1 MLEIK
6 MLFGNWK
13 EATKEQVEK
22 FFDTWRAGATNI
34 PAAKKR
40 EYFNEHHIRGG
51 HIMLNGKAE
60 TTEEQKERV
69 FRCYKNRLKDSVI
82 RFNVIEYLCN
92 CPKINPYIMAAVL
105 IKEGTKILYDDSSI
119 SKAENTKKENQV
131 KRLLK

>member
-13 EATKEQVEK
+13 EATKEQAEK
-22 FFDTWRAGATNI
+22 YFDTWRAGATNI

-69 FRCYKNRLKDSVI
+69 FRFNKRGNKDI
-82 RFNVIEYLCN
+82 I
-92 CPKINPYIMAAVL
+92 
-105 IKEGTKILYDDSSI
+105 
-119 SKAENTKKENQV
+119 
-131 KRLLK
+131 